1 MVGPR
6 VVFPRDE
13 PALDLIKPLLRPE
26 LGGVDPVPNL
36 AEPGV
41 HPPDHVLRVVAK
53 LARNRVQ
60 ADRLAAVKRLEA
72 GRTVGL
78 AEDPRPDSPAS
89 PERLTSGRSTLFPY
103 GRVQHWSQEAGPNRY
118 AIEQVA

>member
-1 MVGPR
+1 MA
-6 VVFPRDE
+6 FPRDE
-13 PALDLIKPLLRPE
+13 PALDLIKPLLRSE
-26 LGGVDPVPNL
+26 LGGVDPMPNL
-36 AEPGV
+36 AKAGV

-53 LARNRVQ
+53 LAGNRIQ

-78 AEDPRPDSPAS
+78 AEDPRPDAPAS
-89 PERLTSGRSTLFPY
+89 PDRPTSGRSALFPCA
-103 GRVQHWSQEAGPNRY
+103 RVQHRSQEAGPNRY